1 MKESIKIEQ
10 EKEMALKFKV
20 GDKVKLVSYT
30 FTWDEPCSDQHIVG
44 TVTEIRQISGNSAY
58 PYTLVIEGEAHS
70 IRESDLELV
79 RAKSKFK
86 VGDFVK
92 YNGCFGVQ
100 YAIVSEIKEDAYGTG
115 YNIYGNWFLDK
126 DEAKAPENIKS
137 DGFMPEERV
146 IMVQESIKY
155 PVGTVLL
162 DSDDDYVKVLATVR
176 HNDTNY
182 YVVSEYNS
190 ELSEL
195 DDERPEA
202 VRSESDMDRMY
213 TVYLKEGET
222 KEFTLEEIAEKF
234 GIATESIRIKE

>member
-1 MKESIKIEQ
+1 
-10 EKEMALKFKV
+10 MALKFKV
-20 GDKVKLVSYT
+20 GDKVKLVGHT
-30 FTWDEPCSDQHIVG
+30 FTNGAPCSDQHIVG
-44 TVTEIRQISGNSAY
+44 TVTEISHMSDNRNY
-58 PYTLVIEGEAHS
+58 PYTLVIEGEEFA

-92 YNGCFGVQ
+92 YNGCFGTH
-100 YAIVSEIKEDAYGTG
+100 YGIVNEVKQNYRGNNQIWA
-115 YNIYGNWFLDK
+115 NWFLDK

-146 IMVQESIKY
+146 IMVQESTKY

-162 DSDDDYVKVLATVR
+162 DADDDYVKVLGVI
-176 HNDTNY
+176 NYDGTNY
-182 YVVSEYNS
+182 YVVSGYNS

-195 DDERPEA
+195 DDEKPQA
-202 VRSESDMDRMY
+202 VRSELDMDRMY
-213 TVYLKEGET
+213 AVYSKEGET
-222 KEFTLEEIAEKF
+222 KELTLEEIAEKF